1 MTQILKRILGHR
13 SSVSA
18 VGDPARS
25 AGGFR
30 LVRYFTVASLGAFL
44 LVAGALLYFEGLE
57 GEFFKK
63 VQQAQSEFFR
73 SVQDGF
79 ARRQDEA
86 ARRDLL
92 QVNEAGNV
100 NLTRFFANALWER
113 DFAPFVA
120 RAQQISIEHC
130 RAAQGAPAS
139 SFDRKACFSDIGKG
153 IMALPEFRA
162 LDAKVF
168 AAMKGTTVFKIKVF
182 DPRGITVYSSE
193 HAQIGEDK
201 SGNAGWQRAMAGTAA
216 SELTHRDKFS
226 AFEGVVE
233 NRDLISSYLPLH
245 APGSEKTVGV
255 FEVYSDVTPFLDQ
268 IKQTSAEIRKLAAE
282 NDARVAKAASEDRD
296 KVDDNARLL
305 LAVVFGLLALLW
317 VVLFLIVRNGQR
329 IIDRQERDRTH
340 VHQRLAQSE
349 KMAALGQMVAGVA
362 HQLNTPLA
370 FSRSNV
376 SLVLEQIKAIDTPVR
391 VASKVSEIAKRT
403 QGGRVVLDL
412 SRARAQ
418 LEAIQTR
425 PEDIG
430 AMQEMLNDVLQGLEQ
445 MSELVVHMRDFTR
458 LDRANVAD
466 FDVNRG
472 LRSVVYIAKSVIPN
486 RIRVL
491 EEYGDVPEVRC
502 SPSQLN
508 QVFLNLITNAAQ
520 AIEGDGTIAVRS
532 RVAGDRVSVEIAD
545 SGPGIAPEVLPHIF
559 DSYFTTKAAGEG
571 TGLGLAIALDIVR
584 GHGGDI
590 EVATKIGAG
599 SSFTVWLPLSQPL
612 AKAA

>member
-1 MTQILKRILGHR
+1 M
-13 SSVSA
+13 
-18 VGDPARS
+18 
-25 AGGFR
+25 
-30 LVRYFTVASLGAFL
+30 
-44 LVAGALLYFEGLE
+44 
-57 GEFFKK
+57 
-63 VQQAQSEFFR
+63 
-73 SVQDGF
+73 
-79 ARRQDEA
+79 
-86 ARRDLL
+86 
-92 QVNEAGNV
+92 
-100 NLTRFFANALWER
+100 
-113 DFAPFVA
+113 
-120 RAQQISIEHC
+120 
-130 RAAQGAPAS
+130 
-139 SFDRKACFSDIGKG
+139 
-153 IMALPEFRA
+153 
-162 LDAKVF
+162 
-168 AAMKGTTVFKIKVF
+168 
-182 DPRGITVYSSE
+182 
-193 HAQIGEDK
+193 
-201 SGNAGWQRAMAGTAA
+201 
-216 SELTHRDKFS
+216 
-226 AFEGVVE
+226 
-233 NRDLISSYLPLH
+233 
-245 APGSEKTVGV
+245 
-255 FEVYSDVTPFLDQ
+255 YSDVTPFLNQ
-268 IKQTSAEIRKLAAE
+268 IKQTSTEIRQLAAE
-282 NDARVAKAASEDRD
+282 NDARVAKAAAEDRD

-458 LDRANVAD
+458 LDRANIAD